1 MDILEPRVLTPVHDA
16 IRDKASV
23 ASVLSLS
30 STSGVTLRDSDGRSP
45 LHVAASCGRADVITA
60 LATEFASSTS
70 ATLDAQDDG
79 GMTALQSAVAAGHIA
94 AIRALLEAGAQA
106 DARSSAGRTA
116 LHYTKGRPEVLAI
129 LLSACSQV
137 SPVDELG
144 HTPLHRAAAQGQTV
158 IVTSLIEAG
167 AALNL
172 ADKTGRTPLHAACD
186 EAREDVAVALINAGA
201 SAEAVDVD
209 GKTPL
214 AYFLEPKARARLIA
228 AAVKANPKLIP
239 I

>member
-1 MDILEPRVLTPVHDA
+1 MDILEPRLLTPVHDA

-23 ASVLSLS
+23 TSILSLAS
-30 STSGVTLRDSDGRSP
+30 LHGVILRDSDGRSP

-60 LATEFASSTS
+60 LATESSST
-70 ATLDAQDDG
+70 TLDAQDDG
-79 GMTALQSAVAAGHIA
+79 GMTPLQSAVAAGHLA
-94 AIRALLEAGAQA
+94 AIRALLDAGAQA

-116 LHYTKGRPEVLAI
+116 LHYTKGRHEVLTL
-129 LLSACSQV
+129 LLSACRQV

-186 EAREDVAVALINAGA
+186 EAREDVAVALIIAGA
-201 SAEAVDVD
+201 CAEAVDGD

-214 AYFLEPKARARLIA
+214 AYFQDPKARARLIA

-239 I
+239 L

>member
-23 ASVLSLS
+23 TSILSL
-30 STSGVTLRDSDGRSP
+30 TSLHGVTLRDSDGRSP

-60 LATEFASSTS
+60 LATESST
-70 ATLDAQDDG
+70 TLDAQDDG
-79 GMTALQSAVAAGHIA
+79 GMTPLQSAVAAGHIA
-94 AIRALLEAGAQA
+94 AIRALLDAGAQA

-116 LHYTKGRPEVLAI
+116 LHYTKGRHEVLTL
-129 LLSACSQV
+129 LLSACRQV

-172 ADKTGRTPLHAACD
+172 ADNTGRTPLHAACD
-186 EAREDVAVALINAGA
+186 EAREDVAVALIIAGA
-201 SAEAVDVD
+201 SAEVVDCD

-214 AYFLEPKARARLIA
+214 AYFQEIRARARLIT

-239 I
+239 L